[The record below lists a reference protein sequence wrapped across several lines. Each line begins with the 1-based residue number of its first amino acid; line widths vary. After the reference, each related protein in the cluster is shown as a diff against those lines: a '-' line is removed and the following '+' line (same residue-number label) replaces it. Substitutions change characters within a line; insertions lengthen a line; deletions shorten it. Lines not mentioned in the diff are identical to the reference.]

1 MNTLIENNLIEEIA
15 YGTNFA
21 YVLNEE
27 CTFLPTEYKVLHAQR
42 DNGFLKCLKTFYN
55 GKVQLFYLTETNVS
69 LKSML
74 FRLNPDSLLTLVSS
88 LLVTIIDVKNNG
100 FLSCMNIDLSYE
112 HIFVDP
118 KTLKVSLAYIPV
130 GQHLF
135 SDYASFEN
143 KLRISLIKLISE
155 IQQLSSPDTTQLK
168 NDLQNGSL
176 SIEDIAADFGGRTS
190 VNHERDQRRTAQ
202 NVKTNHKSAARASM
216 KLISL
221 NPSARVEIAVTKP
234 EFVIGKKASAVDG
247 VVSFNKMISRIHCK
261 ITQRQSDFFIE
272 DLQSVNGTY
281 VNGKR
286 LTSHTPTLIKNGD
299 MVSLANSD
307 FQVKI

>member
-1 MNTLIENNLIEEIA
+1 MNTLVENKLIEEIA

-21 YVLNEE
+21 YVLNKE

-42 DNGFLKCLKTFYN
+42 DNGFLKCLKTYYN
-55 GKVQLFYLTETNVS
+55 GKVQLFYLTESFVPLNS
-69 LKSML
+69 LL
-74 FRLNPDSLLTLVSS
+74 FRLNPDSFLTLVSG
-88 LLVTIIDVKNNG
+88 LLGTIIDVKNNG
-100 FLSCMNIDLSYE
+100 FLSCMNIDLSYQ

-118 KTLKVSLAYIPV
+118 KTLKVSLVYIPV

-155 IQQLSSPDTTQLK
+155 VQQLSSPSTVNLK
-168 NDLQNGSL
+168 NDLQNGSM
-176 SIEDIAADFGGRTS
+176 SIEDIAAGFGGHAP
-190 VNHERDQRRTAQ
+190 VNRAQ
-202 NVKTNHKSAARASM
+202 NRTQSVPGTKSNHQSAARASM

-221 NPSARVEIAVTKP
+221 NPGAAMEIAVTKP

-247 VVSFNKMISRIHCK
+247 VVSFNRMISRIHCK
-261 ITQRQSDFFIE
+261 ITQKQSTFFIE

-286 LTSHTPTLIKNGD
+286 LSPHAPTVIKHGD
-299 MVSLANSD
+299 IVSLANSD

>member
-1 MNTLIENNLIEEIA
+1 MNTLVENNLIEEIA

-21 YVLNEE
+21 YVLNKE

-42 DNGFLKCLKTFYN
+42 DNGFLKCLKTYYN
-55 GKVQLFYLTETNVS
+55 GKVQLFYLTESFVPLNS
-69 LKSML
+69 LL
-74 FRLNPDSLLTLVSS
+74 FRLNPDSFLTFVSGLLG
-88 LLVTIIDVKNNG
+88 TIIDVKNNG
-100 FLSCMNIDLSYE
+100 FLSCMNIDLSYQ

-118 KTLKVSLAYIPV
+118 KTLKVSLVYIPV

-155 IQQLSSPDTTQLK
+155 VQQLSSPSTVNLK
-168 NDLQNGSL
+168 NDLQNGSM
-176 SIEDIAADFGGRTS
+176 SIEDIAAGFGGHAP
-190 VNHERDQRRTAQ
+190 VNRAQ
-202 NVKTNHKSAARASM
+202 NRTQSVPGTKSNHQSAARVSM

-221 NPSARVEIAVTKP
+221 NPGAAMEIAVTKP

-247 VVSFNKMISRIHCK
+247 VVSFNRMISRIHCK
-261 ITQRQSDFFIE
+261 ITQKQSTFFIE

-286 LTSHTPTLIKNGD
+286 LSPHAPTVIKHGD
-299 MVSLANSD
+299 IVSLANSD